1 MSSPIKSRF
10 SGLASSEGKKPLK
23 RGVKGHQD
31 AAALE
36 REKTLSNRQKKGR
49 PAPVPSEDSDAET
62 LSQEVEDLLDG
73 TQRPE
78 EDESTPSRP
87 WAALH
92 HCPPS
97 ADFGEHNPRSST
109 CPLTLSI
116 LPDERSEKKSQRR
129 FHLEAAEYQR

>member
-10 SGLASSEGKKPLK
+10 SALASSDGKKPVK
-23 RGVKGHQD
+23 RGVKAHQD

-49 PAPVPSEDSDAET
+49 PAPAPSEDSDAET
-62 LSQEVEDLLDG
+62 LSQEVEDLLDV

-78 EDESTPSRP
+78 EDESAPSRP

-97 ADFGEHNPRSST
+97 ADFGEHRPHSSVG
-109 CPLTLSI
+109 PLNL
-116 LPDERSEKKSQRR
+116 
-129 FHLEAAEYQR
+129 